1 MTVTT
6 DRHYNNKVM
15 KLNADFEYNSHEE
28 SSQENGAANGTAL
41 RTA

>member
-6 DRHYNNKVM
+6 DRHNNKVM

-28 SSQENGAANGTAL
+28 SSQENGAANGTTAL